1 MTDKE
6 ILNLIVERNYIEV
19 ENLIKNGFDVNK
31 PIDNGTLE
39 FDTTGIE
46 WSSYGNDIRMMEIF
60 WRNGAKTENEFIN
73 EIIAEFEKGKT
84 YLNFEDENE
93 NINDYIDL
101 TQKFSV
107 TKLEFLN
114 GSIVKNEEENH
125 YTIFLPISKFVL
137 DNEIVDTSIRLD
149 FIVLQNN
156 LETYIGKS
164 INFPINPVEG
174 YIDGSVYIRN
184 AHNPVDVTE
193 IKIINIENNK
203 LTAEIT
209 MSFDFEFEEI
219 GFKNEKII
227 KKIELEIY

>member
-60 WRNGAKTENEFIN
+60 WKNGAKTENELIN

-101 TQKFSV
+101 KQKFSV
-107 TKLEFLN
+107 TKLEFRN
-114 GSIVKNEEENH
+114 GSVVTNEEENH
-125 YTIFLPISKFVL
+125 NTLFLPILKFVL

-149 FIVLQNN
+149 FILLQNN

-174 YIDGSVYIRN
+174 YIDG
-184 AHNPVDVTE
+184 
-193 IKIINIENNK
+193 
-203 LTAEIT
+203 
-209 MSFDFEFEEI
+209 
-219 GFKNEKII
+219 
-227 KKIELEIY
+227 